1 MSDKANE
8 NVKCMRGRYT
18 FEERVSREGE
28 LFLAGRLQV
37 FDNTTYYL
45 NIFNKSKY
53 TPDDNLFNKAKLLNN
68 KNVIVSYLDF
78 TRYSIN
84 DVVDIVETDE
94 ISPKVD
100 VEEYKAILKK
110 HLKGFKNPAYISFS
124 NTFLRR
130 TDVKTN
136 FFKAPYSMNGAF
148 AIEGGLLQH
157 TVDKME
163 LIDALSGFIS
173 NYINVDIELLK
184 LIALIN
190 DAGRL
195 NVFEMNNGVVSKTF
209 EGQFIDESS
218 MTYKM
223 VSECLASGE
232 FNLTES
238 EKFIILHSCINDD
251 TMKNGT
257 STCKT
262 KESMI
267 LTSIKYFSEMINNLL
282 LLKFNNL
289 NNSDFLELFGK
300 SVYTKNL

>member
-1 MSDKANE
+1 MEE
-8 NVKCMRGRYT
+8 NLKYIRGRYT
-18 FEERVSREGE
+18 FEEKISREGE
-28 LFLAGRLQV
+28 SYLAGKIEV
-37 FDNTTYYL
+37 FDKSVYYL
-45 NIFNKSKY
+45 NIFRQSKY
-53 TPDDNLFNKAKLLNN
+53 TKDDNVYDKAKLLNN
-68 KNVIVSYLDF
+68 KNVVVSYRDF

-84 DVVDIVETDE
+84 DVVNIEETDE

-100 VEEYKAILKK
+100 IEAYKATLKS
-110 HLKGFKNPAYISFS
+110 HLLRFENPSYSAFS
-124 NTFLRR
+124 KAFFRR
-130 TDVKTN
+130 VDVKTN
-136 FFKAPYSMNGAF
+136 FFKAPYATVGAF

-157 TVDKME
+157 TVDKLE
-163 LIDALSGFIS
+163 LIDALSEFLL
-173 NYINVDIELLK
+173 NYINIDIELLK

-195 NVFEMNNGVVSKTF
+195 NVFEIKDGVVSKTF
-209 EGQFIDESS
+209 EGNFIDENN

-223 VSECLASGE
+223 VSECLASAD
-232 FNLTES
+232 FKLTEV

-251 TMKNGT
+251 TLKNGT

-267 LTSIKYFSEMINNLL
+267 LTSVKYFSEMVNNLL

-289 NNSDFLELFGK
+289 NDSDFIDLFGK